1 MEVERTPNRSLHTKL
16 TGEENSPNTPAG
28 IQTLTLLIRSP
39 VLLPTSY
46 PSCVIS
52 CVTEFER
59 HWLKGTPSKGASW
72 LENIMWN
79 FPFAGLLW
87 CSKPK
92 MHRSACLLENWG
104 ALGRNPNSKPRFQIS
119 STTAIFGYA
128 TCLQTLWQFCI
139 VAQVASLKQ
148 TTLTVS
154 GITVVV
160 AKGNYASSYIK
171 SLEL

>member
-128 TCLQTLWQFCI
+128 TCLCKLCDSFALLLKWQAWSRQLWLYQ
-139 VAQVASLKQ
+139 AL
-148 TTLTVS
+148 L
-154 GITVVV
+154 
-160 AKGNYASSYIK
+160 
-171 SLEL
+171 L